1 MNTIAAT
8 TTITTRLPALA
19 LASLLTVAML
29 LGVNH
34 LAQMDSPTPQMAQAS
49 QARASTPAT
58 RRPPAGPH
66 PFLLSLIA
74 RDVRAPLVGA
84 LFFGCTLDVWAAEGV
99 AAKRAK
105 TGTA

>member
-1 MNTIAAT
+1 MNTTAPTLTAT

-49 QARASTPAT
+49 QARA
-58 RRPPAGPH
+58 
-66 PFLLSLIA
+66 
-74 RDVRAPLVGA
+74 
-84 LFFGCTLDVWAAEGV
+84 
-99 AAKRAK
+99 
-105 TGTA
+105 